1 MTDQIGTDRRLTP
14 ATARVAHVSLRG
26 LIDAPVWTEGEPGE
40 IAVPLTDL
48 RSTPGGARDRQL
60 ILGDAF
66 LVIDRHEGQAF
77 GMALKDGYCGWVV
90 ERALCSPT
98 KVTHFVAV
106 MGSHLYPEPRV
117 QAEATGSLTLGTRL
131 RVTGQHAAFAETPH
145 GFVPVAH
152 LRRLGD
158 WHGDPA
164 DVAGLF
170 LGVPYLWGGNSR
182 DGLDCSGLVQAAMLA
197 CGRACPGDSDL
208 QQGVGDP
215 LDGTEPL
222 QRGDLV
228 FWRGHV
234 ALMLDAAT
242 LIHANGHHMVVV
254 AESLPEVAARIED
267 GGGGP
272 VVALRRPSRGNVV
285 ATNS

>member
-1 MTDQIGTDRRLTP
+1 M
-14 ATARVAHVSLRG
+14 AHVSLQG
-26 LIDAPVWTEGEPGE
+26 LIDSPAWTEGEAAE
-40 IAVPLTDL
+40 IAVPLAEL
-48 RSTPGGARDRQL
+48 RATPGGTRERQR

-66 LVIDRHEGQAF
+66 LVIDREEGHAF
-77 GMALKDGYCGWVV
+77 GMALKDGYCGWVA
-90 ERALCSPT
+90 EAALCPPT
-98 KVTHFVAV
+98 KVTHFVGV
-106 MGSHLYPEPRV
+106 LGSHLYPEPRV
-117 QAEATGSLTLGTRL
+117 RAEQAGSLTLGSRL
-131 RVTGQHAAFAETPH
+131 RVTGQQGAFAETPH

-158 WHGDPA
+158 WHADPA

-208 QQGVGDP
+208 QQEVGEP
-215 LDGTEPL
+215 LDGSEPL

-234 ALMLDAAT
+234 AMMLDESMM
-242 LIHANGHHMVVV
+242 IHANGHHMAVV
-254 AESLPEVAARIED
+254 AEDLRGAVARIED
-267 GGGGP
+267 NGGGP
-272 VVALRRPSRGNVV
+272 VVALRRP
-285 ATNS
+285 

>member
-1 MTDQIGTDRRLTP
+1 MTAPPVTDRRLTP
-14 ATARVAHVSLRG
+14 ATARVAHVSLQG
-26 LIDAPVWTEGEPGE
+26 LIDAPHWTEGEPAE
-40 IAVPLTDL
+40 IALPLTDL
-48 RSTPGGARDRQL
+48 RRAPGGARDRQL

-66 LVIDRHEGQAF
+66 LVIDRDADHAF
-77 GMALKDGYCGWVV
+77 GMALKDGYCGWVIDG
-90 ERALCSPT
+90 ALCPPT

-106 MGSHLYPEPRV
+106 LGSHLYPEPRV
-117 QAEATGSLTLGTRL
+117 RAEANGSLTLGTRL
-131 RVTGQHAAFAETPH
+131 RVTGQQGAFADTPH

-158 WHGDPA
+158 WHQDPA
-164 DVAGLF
+164 DIAGLF

-208 QQGVGDP
+208 QQAVGAA
-215 LDGTEPL
+215 LDGSEPL

-234 ALMLDAAT
+234 AMMLDAGT
-242 LIHANGHHMVVV
+242 LIHANGHHMAVV
-254 AESLPEVAARIED
+254 AEALRAVAARIAD
-267 GGGGP
+267 AGVGP
-272 VVALRRPSRGNVV
+272 VVALRRP
-285 ATNS
+285 

>member
-1 MTDQIGTDRRLTP
+1 MTDRRITP

-26 LIDAPVWTEGEPGE
+26 AVDPAAWTEGEPAE
-40 IAVPLTDL
+40 IAVPLADL
-48 RSTPGGARDRQL
+48 RSAPGGARDRQV

-66 LVIDRHEGQAF
+66 LVIDRDGGHAF
-77 GMALKDGYCGWVV
+77 GMALKDGYCGWVP
-90 ERALCSPT
+90 EAALCPPT
-98 KVTHFVAV
+98 KVTHFVGGL
-106 MGSHLYPEPRV
+106 GSHLYPAPRV
-117 QAEATGSLTLGTRL
+117 QAEASGSLTLGSRL
-131 RVTGQHAAFAETPH
+131 RVTGQQGTFAETPH

-158 WHGDPA
+158 WHDDPA
-164 DVAGLF
+164 EVAALF

-208 QQGVGDP
+208 QQGIGTA
-215 LDGTEPL
+215 LDGSEPL

-234 ALMLDAAT
+234 AMMLDAGS
-242 LIHANGHHMVVV
+242 LIHANGHHMAVV
-254 AESLPEVAARIED
+254 AEGLSEVAARVEAA
-267 GGGGP
+267 GGGP
-272 VVALRRPSRGNVV
+272 VVALRRP
-285 ATNS
+285 